1 METVTFK
8 KSQNFKKQTDRLFS
22 EQKQRIL
29 KVVPIADIQHVG
41 GTSVPDLLTKGDLDI
56 NVRVNQADF
65 RDAHGELEKIY
76 DINQPK
82 NWTDTFESFKDDDS
96 FELPV
101 GVQLTQIDSDDDD
114 FVKHR
119 DRLLR
124 DRNLMNR
131 FNRLKMDFEGKDM
144 ESYREAK
151 AEFFKEF
158 DTI

>member
-8 KSQNFKKQTDRLFS
+8 KSQYFKEKADRLFA

-29 KVVPIADIQHVG
+29 KIVPTADVQHVG

-65 RDAHGELEKIY
+65 RHTHEGLEKIY
-76 DINQPK
+76 EINQHK
-82 NWTDTFESFKDDDS
+82 NWTHTFESYKDDDS
-96 FELPV
+96 FELSL

-114 FVKHR
+114 FIKHR

-124 DRNLMNR
+124 DKNLVNR
-131 FNRLKMDFEGKDM
+131 FNELKKEFEGKDM
-144 ESYREAK
+144 VSYREAK
-151 AEFFKEF
+151 AKFFK
-158 DTI
+158 